1 MADKEKY
8 WDFKS
13 RMRLTVCFKAG
24 RFTLTQTSW
33 TSPELRSR
41 KWMSGYAAAL
51 AAKSDRRLFENRI
64 CAILALR
71 ESFRLSA
78 GEPPFPLDNY
88 LSWMSPV
95 YFRFICSR
103 INPEQINRALPGA
116 ISPSP
121 SRCRR
126 ASAGTV
132 TVTRFGVTS
141 NGVTLTV
148 EGAPTVTG
156 LSPSSGPVNST
167 VVVSGTGFGGTQ
179 SSSAITF
186 NGLPASVSAWVTRRS
201 CPLPPFPF

>member
-78 GEPPFPLDNY
+78 GESPFPLDNY

-95 YFRFICSR
+95 SLFTVPHFTFGSLFGWHTSGSRPAFRSSLHQSLRFFRSSDSFLVAVRLCIFF
-103 INPEQINRALPGA
+103 
-116 ISPSP
+116 
-121 SRCRR
+121 
-126 ASAGTV
+126 AGWYSFV
-132 TVTRFGVTS
+132 GS
-141 NGVTLTV
+141 
-148 EGAPTVTG
+148 TG
-156 LSPSSGPVNST
+156 IREIGKLS
-167 VVVSGTGFGGTQ
+167 GGT
-179 SSSAITF
+179 SLARDPVADTSGIC
-186 NGLPASVSAWVTRRS
+186 V
-201 CPLPPFPF
+201 